1 MSHLAG
7 DTIGGFNGFIESQKA
22 IDGKATL
29 TTVLFDTSWRILHD
43 GIDLREVKSMTS
55 SDYVAGG
62 GTAMLDAIGEIIG
75 YVTELVKAKISVK
88 IGEYNLEIAK
98 VSKELDESPTELIG
112 FKAPPQGEEYDE
124 EY

>member
-1 MSHLAG
+1 MIPIKDFYKGFLLASVG
-7 DTIGGFNGFIESQKA
+7 C
-22 IDGKATL
+22 L
-29 TTVLFDTSWRILHD
+29 L
-43 GIDLREVKSMTS
+43 
-55 SDYVAGG
+55 
-62 GTAMLDAIGEIIG
+62 LDAIGEIIG

-112 FKAPPQGEEYDE
+112 FKAPPQGEEYNE

>member
-1 MSHLAG
+1 MIPIKDFYKGFLLASVG
-7 DTIGGFNGFIESQKA
+7 C
-22 IDGKATL
+22 L
-29 TTVLFDTSWRILHD
+29 L
-43 GIDLREVKSMTS
+43 
-55 SDYVAGG
+55 
-62 GTAMLDAIGEIIG
+62 LDAIGEING

-98 VSKELDESPTELIG
+98 VSKELDENRTELIG